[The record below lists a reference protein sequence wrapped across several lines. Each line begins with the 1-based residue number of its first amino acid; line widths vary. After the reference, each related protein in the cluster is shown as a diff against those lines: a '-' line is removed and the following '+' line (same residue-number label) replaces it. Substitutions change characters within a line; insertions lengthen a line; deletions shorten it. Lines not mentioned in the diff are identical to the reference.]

1 MHTSHLYVLGRGA
14 NWEREDNLIMKVAQ
28 GNRFATLIQI
38 AVPPVA
44 INISLKAVN
53 PVHRFP
59 VSQLVWPLTK
69 KKYTVFYIL
78 YKYIYEN
85 ASFV

>member
-1 MHTSHLYVLGRGA
+1 MHTSRLYVLGRGA

-28 GNRFATLIQI
+28 GNRFATLVQI